1 MSFLNLLICF
11 CFVNKFIRIIFL
23 DLEESVKVKV
33 AQLCLTL
40 RPHGLNSPGP
50 NTGVGSRSLLRR
62 IQVSR
67 IAGGFLTRRATRE
80 A

>member
-1 MSFLNLLICF
+1 M
-11 CFVNKFIRIIFL
+11 
-23 DLEESVKVKV
+23 KVKV

-40 RPHGLNSPGP
+40 RPHVLNSPGP
-50 NTGVGSRSLLRR
+50 NTGVGSRSLPRR